1 MPSRNPEFAG
11 IVVGQVQS
19 GKTRN
24 LALNEPFVSLVPIP
38 DKFKARGLEAPA
50 QAVPKLSREQ
60 GAILSAYTGVN
71 CCEFEDLRA
80 YAEKLMGRP
89 VREREVA
96 ELAGEIKKRSTS
108 DFFRIVAD

>member
-1 MPSRNPEFAG
+1 MPGHSPEFTG
-11 IVVGQVQS
+11 IEACVQS
-19 GKTRN
+19 GKTRS
-24 LALNEPFVSLVPIP
+24 LGWQEPFVALVPIP
-38 DKFKARGLEAPA
+38 DRYKAKGLEAPSL
-50 QAVPKLSREQ
+50 AVPRLSREQ
-60 GAILSAYTGVN
+60 GAILSAYTGMN

-108 DFFRIVAD
+108 DFFSIVAD